1 LPAHI
6 ARSHRRMLS
15 PKNHIRGKCRYNTTD
30 ASVDQAAVQPNNQT
44 NKKAGV
50 EPAFSVLVG

>member
-1 LPAHI
+1 
-6 ARSHRRMLS
+6 MLS
-15 PKNHIRGKCRYNTTD
+15 PKNHIRGKYMHDTTMEGTD
-30 ASVDQAAVQPNNQT
+30 DPAVQP